1 MKIFGYEVSEGQNDP
16 CEPAELAEITLNAT
30 PDELRRISKFLTDV
44 ADQMSGWKDK
54 THHWLAVNWREMFAV
69 KWRGNTCAR
78 QLDLRR
84 VIALGTIET
93 IRLPFVREFFLV
105 PMY

>member
-54 THHWLAVNWREMFAV
+54 THHWHLSDVDKSF
-69 KWRGNTCAR
+69 
-78 QLDLRR
+78 QSS
-84 VIALGTIET
+84 
-93 IRLPFVREFFLV
+93 PHFVVCLSR
-105 PMY
+105 

>member
-1 MKIFGYEVSEGQNDP
+1 MKIFGYEVSEGQNDT

-54 THHWLAVNWREMFAV
+54 THHRHLSDVDKSF
-69 KWRGNTCAR
+69 
-78 QLDLRR
+78 QSS
-84 VIALGTIET
+84 
-93 IRLPFVREFFLV
+93 PHFVVYLSR
-105 PMY
+105 